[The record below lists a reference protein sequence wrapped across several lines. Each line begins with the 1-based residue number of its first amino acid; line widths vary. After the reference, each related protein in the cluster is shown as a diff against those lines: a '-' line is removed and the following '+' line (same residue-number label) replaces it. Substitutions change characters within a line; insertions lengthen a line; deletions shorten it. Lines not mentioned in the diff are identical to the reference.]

1 MIKPPS
7 WSYSGITLF
16 DQCPKKYY
24 HLRVAKDITEPASTA
39 MMYGTD
45 VHEAAELFIRDG
57 LALPDK
63 YSYLKPLLDKL
74 NTYPGQK
81 HCELEMGLKR
91 VDGRLLPCAFNDPD
105 VWYRGIADLVII
117 DPDGKTAR
125 IIDYKTGKSSRY
137 ADTKQL
143 ALMAACVFL
152 HFPSVEHV
160 KAALLFV
167 VAGDLVKAQYDA
179 PNGMHIFTELNDKL
193 TLREAAYESE
203 IFNPKKNFTCRA
215 YCPVVICPHNGR
227 SE

>member
-1 MIKPPS
+1 MKPSS

-24 HLRVAKDITEPASTA
+24 HMRVAKDISEPASTA

-45 VHEAAELFIRDG
+45 VHAAAEYYIRDG
-57 LALPDK
+57 TPLPEK
-63 YSYLKPLLDKL
+63 YSYLNPLLDKL

-81 HCELEMGLKR
+81 YCELEMGLQR
-91 VDGRLLPCAFNDPD
+91 VDGRLLPCAFDDPK

-117 DPDGKTAR
+117 SPDGKMAR

-152 HFPSVEHV
+152 HFPTVVHI

-167 VAGDLVKAQYDA
+167 VAEDLVKAEYDA
-179 PNGMHIFTELNDKL
+179 PTGMHIFTELDKIL
-193 TLREAAYESE
+193 VQRDEAYESE
-203 IFNPKKNFTCRA
+203 VFNPKKNFTCKA
-215 YCPVVICPHNGR
+215 YCPVRICPHNGR